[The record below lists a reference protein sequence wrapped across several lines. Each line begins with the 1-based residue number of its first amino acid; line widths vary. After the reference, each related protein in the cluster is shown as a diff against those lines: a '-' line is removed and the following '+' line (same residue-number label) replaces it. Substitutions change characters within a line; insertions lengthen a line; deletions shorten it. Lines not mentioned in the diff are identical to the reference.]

1 MRSAKE
7 HKPQQSRVMQNS
19 NKTIQ
24 SKINNEDYKIDEKTR
39 KLFYD
44 SEAGYYTNRQIQNKE
59 KDGIAILYET
69 IATRDKASQSIERF
83 ISVKNE
89 YPDSPIGLS
98 IVVNGPYVNQDKVK
112 DTINQLKLNVDN
124 NYGISV
130 EYDVWQ
136 YSEESNIRAQIPFY
150 SLRRRAAINPGAE
163 TLYNELKNVKTVV
176 WRKMG
181 DDDMTFHSPSDSY
194 NTQMNKLNS
203 KEYKYKSMVTFGYN
217 LADSV
222 NDILDIIHKD
232 GMPYTQSIDYA
243 IRINKILTY
252 LYIKEME
259 LRQKINYRYTIE
271 PTTYYKTDTPNK
283 VLSAFTNTN
292 KQIREGETFEKQL
305 IDKESQHVFDYS
317 IQEKTKS
324 GGRNKNII
332 ELLFTAL
339 QNSKIPEFSKCK
351 ELIMNLNQS
360 AFNPNTIGVN
370 LYNSHKEM
378 IVNDIEDVYNKIII
392 VFRDLVYL
400 KLNIEN
406 TNHYYSKIG
415 L

>member
-1 MRSAKE
+1 MKAAKE

-24 SKINNEDYKIDEKTR
+24 SKIDYEDYKIDGKTC

-44 SEAGYYTNRQIQNKE
+44 SGAGYYSNQQIQNDE
-59 KDGIAILYET
+59 NDGIAILYET
-69 IATRDKASQSIERF
+69 IATKEKASQSIERF

-98 IVVNGPYVNQDKVK
+98 IVVNDSYVNLDNVE
-112 DTINQLKLNVDN
+112 DIINQLKLNVDN

-136 YSEESNIRAQIPFY
+136 CLKESNNRAQIPFY

-163 TLYNELKNVKTVV
+163 TLYNKLKSIKTVV

-203 KEYKYKSMVTFGYN
+203 EEYKYKSMVTFGYN

-259 LRQKINYRYTIE
+259 LRHKIKYRYTIE
-271 PTTYYKTDTPNK
+271 PTTYYKLDTPNQK
-283 VLSAFTNTN
+283 LHAITNTN
-292 KQIREGETFEKQL
+292 KQIREGETFENQL
-305 IDKESQHVFDYS
+305 IGKNSEHVFDYS
-317 IQEKTKS
+317 IQEKTNS
-324 GGRNKNII
+324 GGRNKEII
-332 ELLFTAL
+332 ELLSTAL
-339 QNSKIPEFSKCK
+339 QNSEIPDFSKCK
-351 ELIMNLNQS
+351 KLITNLDQS
-360 AFNPNTIGVN
+360 VFNPNTIGVN
-370 LYNSHKEM
+370 LYDSHKEM
-378 IVNDIEDVYNKIII
+378 IENDIEDVYNKILLYS
-392 VFRDLVYL
+392 RDLVYL
-400 KLNIEN
+400 KLNREN